1 MAPSNCF
8 CLKKYNL
15 NIQLL
20 FALFFPL
27 AGETAAI
34 NNRMNNDKDEQAKKE
49 EKETN
54 IEHHGL
60 SPVEIVGS
68 ASHGRVA
75 RVPEEVIQ

>member
-1 MAPSNCF
+1 MILYNRE
-8 CLKKYNL
+8 KYNL

-27 AGETAAI
+27 ARETAATNNSI
-34 NNRMNNDKDEQAKKE
+34 NNGKDEQAKKE
-49 EKETN
+49 EKESN
-54 IEHHGL
+54 VEHHGL

-75 RVPEEVIQ
+75 RVPEQVIQ